1 MGQLHIGK
9 QIEEV
14 LNSKGF
20 TVAEFARRIN
30 KSRENV
36 YSIFKRKT
44 MDTGL
49 LQKIGSVLEYD
60 FFLLYAGRTDSD
72 EEITRLKEEIRLLR
86 ELNSLLKE
94 KTKKKKK

>member
-9 QIEEV
+9 QVEEV
-14 LNSKGF
+14 LNKKGF

-49 LQKIGSVLEYD
+49 LQTISSVLEYD
-60 FFLLYAGRTDSD
+60 FFLLYSGKSNSD
-72 EEITRLKEEIRLLR
+72 EEIDRLKEEIRLLR

-94 KTKKKKK
+94 KAKKKKM

>member
-49 LQKIGSVLEYD
+49 LQKIGAVLEYD
-60 FFLLYAGRTDSD
+60 FFLLYTEKSDSD
-72 EEITRLKEEIRLLR
+72 EEITRLREEIRLLR
-86 ELNSLLKE
+86 ELNTLLKE
-94 KTKKKKK
+94 KAKKKK

>member
-49 LQKIGSVLEYD
+49 LQKIGAVLEYD
-60 FFLLYAGRTDSD
+60 FFLLYTEKSDSD

-94 KTKKKKK
+94 KAKKK

>member
-49 LQKIGSVLEYD
+49 LQKIGAV
-60 FFLLYAGRTDSD
+60 FR
-72 EEITRLKEEIRLLR
+72 I
-86 ELNSLLKE
+86 
-94 KTKKKKK
+94 